1 MAKQPKKIAVCKD
14 FFYDYIGDLE
24 TEQLEFIKEHLDL
37 KTMKIGE
44 DKLQEFY
51 EMLCSDGQETLKDEF
66 SGRFEFKRKGKVI
79 IDDSNTN
86 GWTQLSGEVDNDEVL
101 IVTLHNDD
109 EEKIGTITYDKDL
122 YKLKVTES
130 TPGEF
135 IITAEYV

>member
-51 EMLCSDGQETLKDEF
+51 DMLCSDGQETLKDEF
-66 SGRFEFKRKGKVI
+66 SGRFEFKRRGKVVF
-79 IDDSNTN
+79 D
-86 GWTQLSGEVDNDEVL
+86 DNDTHGFNRLVGQFDSEDL
-101 IVTLHNDD
+101 ITVTMNTDD
-109 EEKIGTITYDKDL
+109 ETLGTITY
-122 YKLKVTES
+122 T
-130 TPGEF
+130 
-135 IITAEYV
+135 